1 MQGKYFYVFEE
12 NEKVPFQVNDQGGNE
27 CHILFRIPN
36 HDLSSNPFLSH
47 TPSLAGPSSSIARY
61 TPSGGNSRAETPPAV
76 TSRVRKINNDLVRDL
91 AMHNIDVDL
100 NLCANTD
107 KPGLHLV
114 YQRYIAAN
122 EINKQVSK
130 MRQER
135 SWKCKE
141 VPSRTDVINLFVAKT
156 TWHAFYAIRIPAA
169 EQHEEMR
176 AWLAQEP
183 DCMSDEELWGED
195 KDKYTMADLE
205 RWLDLKNGV
214 KGKVLKKGKKTE
226 KIVEKGKGK
235 EKEEAKEKI
244 VGKGKEKEETKEKK
258 KRVHRKKE

>member
-1 MQGKYFYVFEE
+1 
-12 NEKVPFQVNDQGGNE
+12 
-27 CHILFRIPN
+27 
-36 HDLSSNPFLSH
+36 
-47 TPSLAGPSSSIARY
+47 
-61 TPSGGNSRAETPPAV
+61 
-76 TSRVRKINNDLVRDL
+76 
-91 AMHNIDVDL
+91 
-100 NLCANTD
+100 
-107 KPGLHLV
+107 
-114 YQRYIAAN
+114 
-122 EINKQVSK
+122 

-156 TWHAFYAIRIPAA
+156 TWHAFYATRIPAA
-169 EQHEEMR
+169 EQHEEMC

-183 DCMSDEELWGED
+183 DCMGDEELWGED

-226 KIVEKGKGK
+226 KIVGNDK
-235 EKEEAKEKI
+235 EKEETKEKI

-258 KRVHRKKE
+258 KWVHRKKE

>member
-1 MQGKYFYVFEE
+1 M
-12 NEKVPFQVNDQGGNE
+12 
-27 CHILFRIPN
+27 
-36 HDLSSNPFLSH
+36 
-47 TPSLAGPSSSIARY
+47 AGPSSSIACY
-61 TPSGGNSRAETPPAV
+61 TPSAGNSRAETPPAG
-76 TSRVRKINNDLVRDL
+76 TSRFRKIDNNLIRDL

-107 KPGLHLV
+107 KPGLHIV

-141 VPSRTDVINLFVAKT
+141 VPSRTEVINLFVAKT
-156 TWHAFYAIRIPAA
+156 TWHAFYATRIPAA
-169 EQHEEMR
+169 ERHEEMR
-176 AWLAQEP
+176 AWLSQEP
-183 DCMSDEELWGED
+183 DCMGDDELWGEE

-205 RWLDLKNGV
+205 KWLDLKDGV
-214 KGKVLKKGKKTE
+214 KGKVLKKGKKKAE
-226 KIVEKGKGK
+226 SD
-235 EKEEAKEKI
+235 
-244 VGKGKEKEETKEKK
+244 VGKGKEKEKDVGKGKEKDASKEGK